1 METLLNNGVIA
12 VFGIIIAAVA
22 TFIGYYI
29 GRAAERSANRQKY
42 AEKHDKYLRETLLR
56 DEKVERLTN
65 SVNRLNEL
73 NSRYLAF
80 MIKVPTVAQR
90 LNGTLNYR
98 EIVSSVIQ
106 LVHDIISTHHAELYI
121 LDRSDNLLKPASLN
135 DNKDQEQISY
145 AIGEGLIGMA
155 AMERMIKPS
164 EHIQKAS
171 PNEMNMA
178 RSNPQYSMAVPVV
191 FKDMLLGV
199 IGIGAI
205 KNPAGNEN
213 VLMKMIADIAA
224 VALLNRTMLSEAKQK
239 ANTDPL
245 TGLHNRNYFQQMS
258 LTFVEKA
265 IREGTPISIFLFDID
280 NFKHYNDTNGHDAG
294 DRLLIELSQLVDGIT
309 RKNTVLA
316 RYGGEEFIVILPGIS
331 RENALVYA
339 ERVRETISTHS
350 FPYREKQPKGCISVS
365 GGVASFP
372 FDGDTL
378 DKVIQL
384 ADRSLYKAKTN
395 GKNRVILHESYHLF
409 KREEDIH
416 EKPLRSI
423 AQPSP

>member
-1 METLLNNGVIA
+1 LNNGIIA
-12 VFGIIIAAVA
+12 VLGIMIAVVA
-22 TFIGYYI
+22 TVIGYYI
-29 GRAAERSANRQKY
+29 GRSGERSANRQKY
-42 AEKHDKYLRETLLR
+42 AEERDAYLREALSR

-65 SVNRLNEL
+65 SVNRLTEL
-73 NSRYLAF
+73 NTRYLAF

-106 LVHDIISTHHAELYI
+106 LVNDIVSTSHVELHI

-135 DNKDQEQISY
+135 DDRGQEQTSY

-155 AMERMIKPS
+155 AMEQMIKRS
-164 EHIQKAS
+164 EHIQKAFTDRMS
-171 PNEMNMA
+171 MA

-191 FKDMLLGV
+191 FKNMLLGV

-205 KNPAGNEN
+205 KNPVGNEN
-213 VLMKMIADIAA
+213 DLMKMVADIAA
-224 VALLNRTMLSEAKQK
+224 VALFNRTMLSEAKQK

-245 TGLHNRNYFQQMS
+245 TGLHNRNYFNQMS
-258 LTFVEKA
+258 QTFVEKA
-265 IREGTPISIFLFDID
+265 IREGTPISVFLFDID

-294 DRLLIELSQLVDGIT
+294 DRLLIELSQLVNGIT
-309 RKNTVLA
+309 RKNTVFA
-316 RYGGEEFIVILPGIS
+316 RYGGEEFIVMLSGIS
-331 RENALVYA
+331 GENALVYA
-339 ERVRETISTHS
+339 ERVRETISNHS
-350 FPYREKQPKGCISVS
+350 FPYKEKQPLGCISIS

-372 FDGDTL
+372 FDGDTI

-384 ADRSLYKAKTN
+384 ADRSLYQAKNN
-395 GKNRVILHESYHLF
+395 GRNRIILHESYHF
-409 KREEDIH
+409 SKREEETQ

-423 AQPSP
+423 SQSSP